1 PLKVTTDTNRSEVS
15 RSPGCPPSG
24 EWREQWRDGRQ
35 MRSKFWR
42 TEDLLAITLI
52 FSSLHRF
59 SIRFKLGLCLGLS

>member
-1 PLKVTTDTNRSEVS
+1 PDSFHVCCLDFHAPASNLFMFFCCLSS
-15 RSPGCPPSG
+15 CPWSF
-24 EWREQWRDGRQ
+24 

-42 TEDLLAITLI
+42 TEDHLAITLI